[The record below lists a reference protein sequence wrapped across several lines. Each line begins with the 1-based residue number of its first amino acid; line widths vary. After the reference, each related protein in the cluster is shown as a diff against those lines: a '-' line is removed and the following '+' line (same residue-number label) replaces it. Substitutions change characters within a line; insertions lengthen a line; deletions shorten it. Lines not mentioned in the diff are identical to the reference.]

1 MSAVPREPERR
12 RDLRRLSTILV
23 AAWLVAFSCPA
34 FALGAGETAAPMQL
48 EEFHSGD
55 TVSLQEFAGRV
66 VYLDFWASWC
76 GPCLKSMPFYEELYT
91 RLGGENFEIIGV
103 NLDENPD
110 DAARFLEEH
119 PVSFT
124 VLLDPSGEAAGAW
137 KIPALPSS
145 YLIGPGQQ
153 IVRSWSGFRE
163 SHREEIEREIRAM
176 LEN

>member
-1 MSAVPREPERR
+1 MSAVLREPERR
-12 RDLRRLSTILV
+12 RGIGRLLTILM
-23 AAWLVAFSCPA
+23 AAWLATFLCPV

-48 EEFHSGD
+48 EDFYSGEI
-55 TVSLQEFAGRV
+55 VSLQEYAGRV

-176 LEN
+176 LAN